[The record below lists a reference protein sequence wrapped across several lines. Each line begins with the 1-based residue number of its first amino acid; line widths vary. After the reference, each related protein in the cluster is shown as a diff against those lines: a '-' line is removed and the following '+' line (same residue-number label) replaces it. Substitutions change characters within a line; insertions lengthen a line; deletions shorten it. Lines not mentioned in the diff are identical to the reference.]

1 MNWGP
6 GMAAGWWEPVRD
18 YCERTGPELLAEPL
32 NAVSNAAFVVA
43 AVLLL
48 RRGRA
53 PDPVADGFA
62 VLVGV
67 IGIGSAL
74 FHTLAVQWAMLA
86 DVIPIALFI
95 HAYFFLALGRFL
107 GVSVPA
113 ALAGTLAFAL
123 AAALFEPASSWLAG
137 RPLGPLGNGSIAY
150 APAILALFGVGI
162 ASLRF
167 GRREGAA
174 LIGIGGLFMVSLT
187 ARTLD
192 AALCPVVPFG
202 THWLWHLLNAG
213 VLYALVR
220 AARRAREPAP
230 GPAA

>member
-95 HAYFFLALGRFL
+95 HAYFFLALRRFL
-107 GVSVPA
+107 GLSVPA

-137 RPLGPLGNGSIAY
+137 RPLGPLSNGSVAY

-167 GRREGAA
+167 GRREGSA
-174 LIGIGGLFMVSLT
+174 LIGIGGLFMASLT

-220 AARRAREPAP
+220 AARRAREPGP